1 MTTPPPR
8 RVADLARRG
17 IRLVAAG
24 ALALLVTAVTAVA
37 TPGSRVA
44 AAVQLVVG
52 AVLVAAGVWR
62 DRGLRREAA
71 PHAER
76 QDRLPSALG
85 TTTIVAGLALVA
97 VGAQAAIHPEGA
109 QLDRFLLGVGA
120 AFLAAGYVLS
130 ERRLVTLGLVQW
142 MIVLALPASNTQR
155 FAHCIIGPEFSVP
168 VPQLDPVLLL
178 AVGALVV
185 GTVHRTARWRVQAGR
200 GLEITG
206 VITVN
211 SVLLFKAIELP
222 GLERLC
228 GAGDALDEWWTVIGM
243 VVAIASGLYG
253 LVSRDSVWAATGVA
267 ALTAQGLVA
276 TTLTGEPWW
285 ALAALL
291 PLVAGMAAAERAG
304 VPWPREPGYGSRPN
318 TGDLFQDD
326 P

>member
-8 RVADLARRG
+8 RVTDLARRG

-37 TPGSRVA
+37 TPGTTAA

-52 AVLVAAGVWR
+52 AALVAGGVWR
-62 DRGLRREAA
+62 DRAGRSGSAA
-71 PHAER
+71 HAAT
-76 QDRLPSALG
+76 QDRQPSALG

-109 QLDRFLLGVGA
+109 ELDRFLVGIGA
-120 AFLAAGYVLS
+120 AFLAAGYALS
-130 ERRLVTLGLVQW
+130 ERRLVTLGVVQW
-142 MIVLALPASNTQR
+142 MIVLALPASNTRR

-211 SVLLFKAIELP
+211 GVLLLKAIELP
-222 GLERLC
+222 GLARLC
-228 GAGDALDEWWTVIGM
+228 GSGDALDEWWTVIGL

-253 LVSRDSVWAATGVA
+253 LVSRDTVWAATGVA
-267 ALTAQGLVA
+267 ALTAQGLAA
-276 TTLTGEPWW
+276 TTLTGQPGW

-291 PLVAGMAAAERAG
+291 PLVIGIAAAERAG
-304 VPWPREPGYGSRPN
+304 VPWPREPGYGSRPSAR
-318 TGDLFQDD
+318 DLFQED